1 MGENREVQ
9 WVKFRIERREAGEML
24 SFESFS
30 LIMSILG
37 SFLGYEPKLRKIRL
51 ITEIF
56 LDCANK
62 HSYPSVFG

>member
-24 SFESFS
+24 SFEAFS

-37 SFLGYEPKLRKIRL
+37 SFLGYEPKLRKIR
-51 ITEIF
+51 
-56 LDCANK
+56 
-62 HSYPSVFG
+62 